1 MYSPSL
7 LRSTVSFV
15 VSVSLAENGIT
26 LSTVSRWPNFEFT
39 EARLKSSS
47 FHPLVVKEAFKR
59 SKGKV
64 SVWPDSGARIYTEK
78 FFFPVNAIF
87 SRPNNIGSPTMI
99 VNFNCSN
106 RKYCY
111 SPLKNFQF

>member
-39 EARLKSSS
+39 EARLKSSP

-64 SVWPDSGARIYTEK
+64 SVWPDSGAKIYTEM
-78 FFFPVNAIF
+78 FL
-87 SRPNNIGSPTMI
+87 SRLTRYFLQIKLA
-99 VNFNCSN
+99 VQ
-106 RKYCY
+106 R
-111 SPLKNFQF
+111 